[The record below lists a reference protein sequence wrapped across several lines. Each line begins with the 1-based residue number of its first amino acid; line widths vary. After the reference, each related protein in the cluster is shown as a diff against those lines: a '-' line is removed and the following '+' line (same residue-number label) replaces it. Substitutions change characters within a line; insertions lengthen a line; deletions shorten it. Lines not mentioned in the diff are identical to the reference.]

1 VPDQPNPT
9 LGVRLKQ
16 LREERGLTQEDLAL
30 NADITVSTLSRIER
44 DAASPRWNTVNKIAE
59 ALDINLLDI

>member
-16 LREERGLTQEDLAL
+16 LRKERGLSQEKLAL
-30 NADITVSTLSRIER
+30 DAEVTISTLSRIER
-44 DAASPRWNTVNKIAE
+44 DATDPRWSTLNKITE
-59 ALDINLLDI
+59 AMGINLLDT